1 MCRWLEL
8 RKYLACLVI
17 PVNLDNLLACHFA
30 GVAKEYSKTF
40 KGSVVHSRGE
50 LEWERAPQTK
60 QIVCLP
66 ELVKS
71 FQRSPSLSIDNMLN
85 GFNGNCDATFGPH
98 RPTYASFSTPAE
110 QLVNDSSSEQGL
122 KSSPQ

>member
-1 MCRWLEL
+1 MCKWLEL

-30 GVAKEYSKTF
+30 GVAKEDAKTF
-40 KGSVVHSRGE
+40 KGSVVHWHSRGE

-66 ELVKS
+66 ELVK
-71 FQRSPSLSIDNMLN
+71 
-85 GFNGNCDATFGPH
+85 
-98 RPTYASFSTPAE
+98 
-110 QLVNDSSSEQGL
+110 
-122 KSSPQ
+122 